1 MLLQYKIVLIA
12 LIATFLI
19 NLVTYSEFEADVS
32 AKNFL
37 KFFYTR
43 SEDRTENLRL
53 YIFQISFWSMAV
65 ILVLANV
72 VNR

>member
-19 NLVTYSEFEADVS
+19 NLVTYSEFETDVS
-32 AKNFL
+32 AKKFL

-43 SEDRTENLRL
+43 SEDQTENLRL

-65 ILVLANV
+65 IMFLANV